1 MDFDFSVKAFE
12 NYVSSYDM
20 KNKDIIHKYKHTYK
34 VVELMEELANR
45 LGLDDEKIK
54 LAKLI
59 GLLHDIGR
67 FEQLK
72 QFSSYD
78 DYKTF
83 DHADISCDYLF
94 KEGHIRN
101 FISDSKYDKI
111 IEDAIRNHNK
121 KVISSMDRE
130 EEFFSKMIR
139 DMDKVDI
146 YRGIAVDYETRFDAK
161 EVSEEVLRAFVDGK
175 IVDRKLIKS
184 ESDEVLVDLAFVFDF
199 NFEESLDILV
209 ETDNFD
215 LYLGTVKVS
224 EDSEKLWKKVR
235 EICFDKINRGIDIQ

>member
-1 MDFDFSVKAFE
+1 MDFEKSIEAFE
-12 NYVSSYDM
+12 KYISSYDM
-20 KNKDIIHKYKHTYK
+20 KDKNIIHKHRHTYK

-45 LGLDDEKIK
+45 LDLDEDKVMIS
-54 LAKLI
+54 KLI

-83 DHADISCDYLF
+83 DHADVSCDYLF
-94 KEGHIRN
+94 KEGHIRD
-101 FISDSKYDKI
+101 FIETDKYDKI
-111 IEDAIRNHNK
+111 IENAVRNHNK
-121 KVISSMDRE
+121 KFIADMDE
-130 EEFFSKMIR
+130 ESLFFSKMIR

-146 YRGIAVDYETRFDAK
+146 YRGIAVDYETKFDAK
-161 EVSEEVLRAFVDGK
+161 EVSSDVLKLFSEGEM
-175 IVDRKLIKS
+175 IDRRMIKS
-184 ESDEVLVDLAFVFDF
+184 DSDEILLDMAFVFDF

-235 EICFDKINRGIDIQ
+235 EICFDKINKGIN